1 MGKPRGVS
9 YRKRVEEVNRIYDR
23 YARSGLSNRQ
33 IWRRYIWPAYGISE
47 RTFYNMMN
55 ATAGAESRAV
65 ASVTPG
71 LFDFMDDEPH
81 TEERNERY

>member
-1 MGKPRGVS
+1 MAKPRGVS

-33 IWRRYIWPAYGISE
+33 IRKRYIWPAYGISE

-71 LFDFMDDEPH
+71 LFDFMD
-81 TEERNERY
+81 EESHKDNGNERY